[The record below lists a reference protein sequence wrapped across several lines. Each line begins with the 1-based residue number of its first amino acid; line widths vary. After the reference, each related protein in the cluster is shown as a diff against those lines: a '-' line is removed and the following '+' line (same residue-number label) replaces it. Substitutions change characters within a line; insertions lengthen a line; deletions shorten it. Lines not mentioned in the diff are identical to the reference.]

1 MEQYRKEYPSYG
13 TAKGSPLTVQ
23 QQELLK
29 KLEVYFELK
38 KRKKRRKIK
47 RILCILLAAA
57 VILFTVWHFLIKPR
71 LNREPDL
78 LADDLLSVHFIDVGQ
93 GDSVFI
99 EADGITMLIDSGE
112 ESASD
117 QVISYL
123 RELGV
128 EKLNYVVA
136 THPHADHMGGMYRVI
151 DSFDI
156 GEVIIPD
163 IPDEDFPTAF
173 FFDRFLDSCDSKD
186 VDITEAEPGRFIFI
200 GDARAEIVAP
210 LSSKYDDLNDY
221 SVSLF
226 IRHGKKS
233 FLLTGDAEQVSEK
246 EMAESSKLRHTDVYK
261 AGHHGSSSSSSKA
274 LLDVIEPDYAV
285 ISCGAGNSYGHP
297 HDSVIKRLSAY
308 TDKIYRTDLC
318 GTIVFESDGNE
329 LTVSTER

>member
-1 MEQYRKEYPSYG
+1 M
-13 TAKGSPLTVQ
+13 
-23 QQELLK
+23 
-29 KLEVYFELK
+29 
-38 KRKKRRKIK
+38 
-47 RILCILLAAA
+47 
-57 VILFTVWHFLIKPR
+57 
-71 LNREPDL
+71 
-78 LADDLLSVHFIDVGQ
+78 
-93 GDSVFI
+93 FI